1 MKAAKYNINELIENA
16 SFRRWVEGSALHQE
30 KSYWDQWVMSDP
42 ENRALALRAQQKI
55 VGLTIQPSSQ
65 PDQNEAW
72 DRLEYM
78 MKAKGDRASDITISG
93 RSTGMGLRWM
103 YRI

>member
-1 MKAAKYNINELIENA
+1 
-16 SFRRWVEGSALHQE
+16 LHQE
-30 KSYWDQWVMSDP
+30 KSYWDQWVMSDA

-103 YRI
+103 YRIAAVFLLAALTGLAVSFMTEDQTD